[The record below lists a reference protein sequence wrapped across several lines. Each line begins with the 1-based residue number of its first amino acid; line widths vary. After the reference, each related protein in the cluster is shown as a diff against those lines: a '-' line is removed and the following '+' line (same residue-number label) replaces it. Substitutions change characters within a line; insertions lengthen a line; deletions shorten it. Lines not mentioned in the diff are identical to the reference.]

1 MDHTLTFPPILAP
14 LHAQASDHVVRLDSN
29 AAFARSL
36 PAGSCVVV
44 QAGRIWLTQSGD
56 ANDYFV
62 DAGQCHV
69 VTRGGRVVVE
79 SFTGSATMRL
89 LREPPR
95 AHAGFP

>member
-1 MDHTLTFPPILAP
+1 MDQTLTFPPFLAP
-14 LHAQASDHVVRLDSN
+14 HRAQASDRLVRLDSN
-29 AAFARSL
+29 AAFARIL

-44 QAGRIWLTQSGD
+44 QAGRIWLTQTGD

-62 DAGQCHV
+62 DAGHCHV

-79 SFTGSATMRL
+79 SFTASASMRL
-89 LREPPR
+89 LREPPG

>member
-1 MDHTLTFPPILAP
+1 MDNTLTFPPFLAP
-14 LHAQASDHVVRLDSN
+14 HRAEASDPVVRLDPN
-29 AAFARSL
+29 AALARSL
-36 PAGSCVVV
+36 PAGSCVLV

-56 ANDYFV
+56 ANDYVV

-79 SFTGSATMRL
+79 SFTGSATLRL